1 MEKAVSM
8 ETTLFGGPPELGN
21 MLKLA
26 NGQIGFMTIF
36 AHPLFANMAD
46 IIPAMSFAADEILTN
61 KGVWFT
67 RAEQEKRKVALQ
79 KEHHGAPGSI
89 SPRSQSPAGLN
100 GQKSHPNKA
109 PLRNS
114 RTSTQAAVAGLPSPK
129 LEAQDPSHAPRI
141 DPTAEDTRE
150 LKNGDS
156 AKSAPEVMQHENDS
170 DDRRDMGTSMRA
182 GAESVPDLAT
192 DDVKSSSPDHSN
204 DRSQSPLSKF
214 TFATSN
220 PSEPV
225 RTYDP
230 EQHYP
235 PIHSSARTSMPVTDY
250 VNMSAVD
257 RANKN
262 VSKSPVLEEM
272 PGSAATTTT
281 TNESATSRYSDDADT
296 DAGTTIATDS
306 SAPLQQQQSPT
317 DFEKRRA
324 RAASAPNQNNP
335 NNSLP
340 VQQPQQVEGMSS
352 QRSLRSGWGFGSSRD
367 SSKQDVRSST
377 MNGEAWEAGSGSGR
391 PSGENDGDETPTKER
406 GGGGSGGT
414 MRRRSRIR
422 LAFWKKKK
430 SSSEDNTATVGGGG
444 DGGDSREGIAGG
456 NDDGGRS

>member
-36 AHPLFANMAD
+36 AHPLFANVAD
-46 IIPAMSFAADEILTN
+46 IIPAMSFAGEEILTN

-67 RAEQEKRKVALQ
+67 RAEQEKRKVALE
-79 KEHHGAPGSI
+79 KEHPMHGGGPGSI

-100 GQKSHPNKA
+100 GQKSNPNKA
-109 PLRNS
+109 QLRNS

-129 LEAQDPSHAPRI
+129 MEPQDTTPRGSKSDPAI
-141 DPTAEDTRE
+141 DEPTE

-156 AKSAPEVMQHENDS
+156 AKSAPQVMQHENES

-182 GAESVPDLAT
+182 GAESVPDLAA
-192 DDVKSSSPDHSN
+192 DDVGSSTPPDNSN
-204 DRSQSPLSKF
+204 NRSSQNPLSKF

-220 PSEPV
+220 ASEPV

-235 PIHSSARTSMPVTDY
+235 PVHSSARASMPANDHTG
-250 VNMSAVD
+250 MAATD
-257 RANKN
+257 RASRN
-262 VSKSPVLEEM
+262 VPKSPTLEEM

-296 DAGTTIATDS
+296 DAGTTTTATES
-306 SAPLQQQQSPT
+306 SASKA

-324 RAASAPNQNNP
+324 RAASAPNQNDP
-335 NNSLP
+335 NKGLP
-340 VQQPQQVEGMSS
+340 VQQPQQAE

-367 SSKQDVRSST
+367 SSKQDVRSSV
-377 MNGEAWEAGSGSGR
+377 MNGETWDGASGGSGR
-391 PSGENDGDETPTKER
+391 PSGDGDDDGEETPTKER
-406 GGGGSGGT
+406 GGGLGSGSGGT

-430 SSSEDNTATVGGGG
+430 GSEDNTVT
-444 DGGDSREGIAGG
+444 SEGTTGG
-456 NDDGGRS
+456 NDDGARS